1 VRWEGQRIASL
12 PALLLDA
19 ISLSGFVEQ
28 LRPKLCEW
36 FGCADAEIFLYDDD
50 DASLWVHAN
59 REAAAAMDQRVRRAS
74 VTDRVWRQKAA
85 RRTVPL
91 RGGGIAADVARQA
104 KEKGQPVIALSENA
118 AREKAYDANV
128 DGHHR
133 QLLTAAVLSADS
145 QRTSRAG
152 ESTSIVAVIQLR
164 DRRWRPPPPPPMRRG
179 GASAQPDAPV
189 TGEAAKEAAKLSA
202 FTSLDVAW
210 FEALRPQLCQALKT
224 ALHKELNQQV
234 VYKARMADRRAM
246 AIMNVTNSIARE
258 VELDELFP
266 CVVQAG
272 GARRCLT
279 APPLSRSPF
288 ASSAA
293 CPARRR

>member
-1 VRWEGQRIASL
+1 
-12 PALLLDA
+12 
-19 ISLSGFVEQ
+19 
-28 LRPKLCEW
+28 
-36 FGCADAEIFLYDDD
+36 
-50 DASLWVHAN
+50 
-59 REAAAAMDQRVRRAS
+59 
-74 VTDRVWRQKAA
+74 
-85 RRTVPL
+85 
-91 RGGGIAADVARQA
+91 
-104 KEKGQPVIALSENA
+104 
-118 AREKAYDANV
+118 
-128 DGHHR
+128 
-133 QLLTAAVLSADS
+133 
-145 QRTSRAG
+145 
-152 ESTSIVAVIQLR
+152 
-164 DRRWRPPPPPPMRRG
+164 MRRG

-224 ALHKELNQQV
+224 ALHKELNQQT

>member
-1 VRWEGQRIASL
+1 
-12 PALLLDA
+12 
-19 ISLSGFVEQ
+19 
-28 LRPKLCEW
+28 
-36 FGCADAEIFLYDDD
+36 
-50 DASLWVHAN
+50 
-59 REAAAAMDQRVRRAS
+59 M
-74 VTDRVWRQKAA
+74 
-85 RRTVPL
+85 PL

-104 KEKGQPVIALSENA
+104 EKGQPVIALSENT

-152 ESTSIVAVIQLR
+152 ENTSIVAVIQLR

-224 ALHKELNQQV
+224 ALHKELNQQT

-272 GARRCLT
+272 ER
-279 APPLSRSPF
+279 
-288 ASSAA
+288 AA
-293 CPARRR
+293 A